1 MKGFVFPG
9 QGSQRAGMGKV
20 LFDNYEEAKGL
31 FSKADDILGFSISK
45 IMFEGDEEQLKQTK
59 YTQLAMFMHGFVSYR
74 CLASSLPDMVAGHS
88 LGEYTALAAAGALSF
103 EDALLLVEKRA
114 SAMQKACERQESG
127 MAAVLKFDKDMIKE
141 ICSAIKDEVVVP
153 ANYNS
158 PQQTVISGSLKA
170 LETAYERLREA
181 GASRIMPLNVGG
193 AFHSPLMQPAQD
205 ELAEAINNCNFST
218 PICPVYQ
225 NVTAEPT
232 TDSETIR
239 ANLVLQLTSPVRWT
253 ETVENMVRD
262 GADSFA
268 EYGPSVLKSL
278 IKRIVPDVATE
289 NSGDGM

>member
-9 QGSQRAGMGKV
+9 QGSQRAGMGKA

-158 PQQTVISGSLKA
+158 PQQTVISGSLKG

-232 TDSETIR
+232 TDPETIR

>member
-9 QGSQRAGMGKV
+9 QGSQRTGMGKA

-158 PQQTVISGSLKA
+158 PQQTVISGSLKG

-181 GASRIMPLNVGG
+181 GASRIMPLNVSG

-232 TDSETIR
+232 TDPETIR

-262 GADSFA
+262 GADSFV

>member
-9 QGSQRAGMGKV
+9 QGSQRTGMGKA
-20 LFDNYEEAKGL
+20 LFDNYEEAKDL

-158 PQQTVISGSLKA
+158 PQQTVISGSLKG

-232 TDSETIR
+232 TDPETIR

-262 GADSFA
+262 GADSFV

>member
-9 QGSQRAGMGKV
+9 QGSQRTGMGKT
-20 LFDNYEEAKGL
+20 LFDNYGEAKGL

-158 PQQTVISGSLKA
+158 PQQTVISGSLKG

-205 ELAEAINNCNFST
+205 ELAEAIINCNFST

-232 TDSETIR
+232 TDPETIR